1 MGEIDYK
8 KIEKI
13 IHYGFKN
20 KDILKTAFTHSSYAN
35 QHNVESY
42 ERYEYLGDSILNF
55 VIADAL
61 FKNYENEQEGV
72 LTKWRAKLVNSE
84 NLSYIIKELDLEKF
98 VLIGDSAKKQDFTK
112 SMREDLFESIV
123 GAIYLDSS
131 LEKARRFILR
141 FIDTTNMNNKKDI
154 DYKSLLQEKIQGT
167 RGANLVYFTYEDPI
181 EKGRFCSEVYIN
193 DIFVARAFSRS
204 KKNAQLECAKLAL
217 SDDKTL
223 DKILN

>member
-1 MGEIDYK
+1 MFGSSFHSLADLVTVIC
-8 KIEKI
+8 
-13 IHYGFKN
+13 GF
-20 KDILKTAFTHSSYAN
+20 
-35 QHNVESY
+35 
-42 ERYEYLGDSILNF
+42 
-55 VIADAL
+55 AL
-61 FKNYENEQEGV
+61 IKSVFNYFSTKST
-72 LTKWRAKLVNSE
+72 LTT
-84 NLSYIIKELDLEKF
+84 
-98 VLIGDSAKKQDFTK
+98 AKKQDFTK

-141 FIDTTNMNNKKDI
+141 FIDTTNMNKKKDI
-154 DYKSLLQEKIQGT
+154 DYKSLLQERIQST
-167 RGANLVYFTYEDPI
+167 HGANLVYFTYEDPL

>member
-61 FKNYENEQEGV
+61 FKNYENEQEGA